1 MTATRRG
8 KVVLAYSGGLDTS
21 VMVPWIQE
29 KYNLDVVTFTVDLG
43 CTGDMEKI
51 KQKALK
57 TGAVDAITQ
66 DARNLFVD
74 CFVFPALAAGALYEG
89 KYPLATALGRHMG
102 LDVYYEPVEDNEY
115 LADFYRDTAKYSFA
129 TQIYLLN
136 RRFQQHQE
144 IIWRGRP
151 AIQDR
156 TIYEDAIFAKM
167 LSQTGLMDPRDYRT
181 YLQLFKHMSNFMCKP
196 SAIIYL
202 DVKPERSMERIR
214 ERSRGV
220 ESGISL
226 AYLQAL
232 YDEYEVFVQDISRRI
247 PTIRVSWDQY
257 RDVEE
262 MAEVI
267 RSEYMH
273 QTFLREVSAWQPTSG

>member
-1 MTATRRG
+1 MTSHVDSPKAGT
-8 KVVLAYSGGLDTS
+8 LPPSQGLD
-21 VMVPWIQE
+21 
-29 KYNLDVVTFTVDLG
+29 
-43 CTGDMEKI
+43 
-51 KQKALK
+51 
-57 TGAVDAITQ
+57 
-66 DARNLFVD
+66 NLFIGI
-74 CFVFPALAAGALYEG
+74 AGLIGAG
-89 KYPLATALGRHMG
+89 KSTLATALGRHMG

-115 LADFYRDTAKYSFA
+115 LADFYRDTARYSFA

-151 AIQDR
+151 TIQDR

-167 LSQTGLMDPRDYRT
+167 LSDIGLMEPRDYRT
-181 YLQLFKHMSNFMCKP
+181 YLGLFKHMSNFMCKP

-202 DVKPERSMERIR
+202 DVKPDKALERIHQR
-214 ERSRGV
+214 ARGV

-226 AYLQAL
+226 EYLQAL
-232 YDEYEVFVQDISRRI
+232 YDEYERFVQDISRRI
-247 PTIRVSWDQY
+247 PTIRVSWDEY

-267 RSEYMH
+267 RREYMH
-273 QTFLREVSAWQPTSG
+273 ATFLRTVTAWQRVS